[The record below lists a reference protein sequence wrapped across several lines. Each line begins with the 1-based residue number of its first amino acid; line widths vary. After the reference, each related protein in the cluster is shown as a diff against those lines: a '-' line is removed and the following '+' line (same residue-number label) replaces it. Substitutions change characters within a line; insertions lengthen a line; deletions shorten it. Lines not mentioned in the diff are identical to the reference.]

1 MKQVDQM
8 PKTPAAALLRRKW
21 VAPHVDRLKA
31 GDAENSIDPIVP
43 DGAFSFGS

>member
-1 MKQVDQM
+1 MKHVDHS
-8 PKTPAAALLRRKW
+8 PKTIAAASPRRKW

-43 DGAFSFGS
+43 DGALSFGS

>member
-1 MKQVDQM
+1 MKHVDRS
-8 PKTPAAALLRRKW
+8 PKTPAAISPRRKW

-31 GDAENSIDPIVP
+31 GDAENSLDPIVP

>member
-1 MKQVDQM
+1 MKHVNQS
-8 PKTPAAALLRRKW
+8 PKIPEATSPRRKW

-43 DGAFSFGS
+43 DGALSFGS

>member
-1 MKQVDQM
+1 MKQDQS
-8 PKTPAAALLRRKW
+8 PKTPTATLSRRKW

-43 DGAFSFGS
+43 DGALSFGS

>member
-1 MKQVDQM
+1 MKQIDRS
-8 PKTPAAALLRRKW
+8 PKTPTTTPKRKW

-43 DGAFSFGS
+43 DGALSFGS

>member
-1 MKQVDQM
+1 MKQVDQSRKA
-8 PKTPAAALLRRKW
+8 PTASPSRRKW

-43 DGAFSFGS
+43 DGALSFGS